1 MVLREPCLGQVMF
14 PVFLGEQIP
23 PEMLA
28 ATLAE
33 LDVNLQV
40 LEDKFLQ
47 DKAFLV
53 GPHISLADL
62 VAITELMHP
71 VGGGCPVFEGRPR
84 LAAWYQRVEAA
95 VGKDL
100 FREAHEVILKAKDC
114 PPADPVVKQKL
125 MPRVLAMIQ

>member
-1 MVLREPCLGQVMF
+1 MF

-33 LDVNLQV
+33 LDVNVQV

-62 VAITELMHP
+62 VAITELMH
-71 VGGGCPVFEGRPR
+71 VSVLRI
-84 LAAWYQRVEAA
+84 VD
-95 VGKDL
+95 VV
-100 FREAHEVILKAKDC
+100 VI
-114 PPADPVVKQKL
+114 V
-125 MPRVLAMIQ
+125 